1 MLWFFEVEIHEGV
14 TYMTISEMLNA
25 INAITN
31 GTQAGGPLQAGRIAD
46 GTVKRVPFFPE
57 GEVGRIADGT
67 VKR

>member
-1 MLWFFEVEIHEGV
+1 
-14 TYMTISEMLNA
+14 MTISEMLNA